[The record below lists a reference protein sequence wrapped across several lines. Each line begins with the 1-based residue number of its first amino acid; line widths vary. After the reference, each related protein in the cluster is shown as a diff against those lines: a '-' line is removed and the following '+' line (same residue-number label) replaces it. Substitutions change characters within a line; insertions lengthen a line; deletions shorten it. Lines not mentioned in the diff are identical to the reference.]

1 VAGNRIEG
9 YYRYRRKGA
18 SYLTSYVPAQAD
30 EEVFN
35 CLRERQS
42 FAMIAGAGSGKTT
55 SLVEAL
61 KALDRLEGRRMLR
74 DGKKAI
80 CITYTNRATEVIRDR
95 LRQNPLFVV
104 STLHSFLWREI
115 GNFPKSIREVLRRR
129 IIPAQIVKQQSKDNG
144 GSSVTA
150 CTARAKAEELAYILK
165 QIDTVDTFYYGDDS
179 LFSDFLQ
186 GEIGHDDLISI
197 SSELI
202 KNSKPFRRIIAQRYP
217 YWFIDEAQDT
227 APEIVASLNELCNQK
242 NCLPIVGY
250 FGDPMQQIYETGM
263 GDFTGPQ
270 NFKLITKRENFRS
283 SPQVIE
289 LLNAF
294 RIDVQQIP
302 AGANASIHGSVAIKL
317 VKMEKPEMQGNR
329 YSEDQLERA
338 QQKLVIAIEQFG
350 WTDNATAKRLFLARR
365 MIARRMGFL
374 ELHDLFNGRF
384 ASNRAKSAFEKG
396 EHILL
401 KPFVKVIVPLVKA
414 HREDDSNTIMRILT
428 SRTHAFDSRGEH
440 SGKTIREVRKLAKE
454 VTATLS
460 EKFQSETL
468 GGVLQYSIKQGL
480 IEASERLQSHLERP
494 KRQEEYVDSQHGAE
508 RSDWLV
514 DAFFEMRGTQLVEYC
529 GFLDENT
536 PYSTQHGVK
545 GEEYDDVIVVFDD
558 AEAAWNNYA
567 FAKLLTPNSAGVP
580 SDSQLARSR
589 KLAYVCFSRAIEN
602 LRIVL
607 FTLDPNAAKAELVA
621 QGFFNDDQISILD

>member
-1 VAGNRIEG
+1 MTN
-9 YYRYRRKGA
+9 
-18 SYLTSYVPAQAD
+18 YVPTQAD
-30 EEVFN
+30 EEVRN
-35 CLRERQS
+35 CLREKQS

-74 DGKKAI
+74 DSQKAI

-104 STLHSFLWREI
+104 STLHSFLWKEI
-115 GNFPKSIREVLRRR
+115 GHFPKSIGEALRRS
-129 IIPAQIVKQQSKDNG
+129 IIPAQIAKQQGKDNG
-144 GSSVTA
+144 GNSIA
-150 CTARAKAEELAYILK
+150 ARTARAKAEELENVLE
-165 QIDTVDTFYYGDDS
+165 QIDTVETFYYGDDS

-186 GEIGHDDLISI
+186 GEIGHDDLLSI
-197 SSELI
+197 ASDLI
-202 KNSKPFRRIIAQRYP
+202 KNSRPFRRIISQRYP
-217 YWFIDEAQDT
+217 YWFVDEAQDT
-227 APEIVASLNELCNQK
+227 SPEIVASLNELCNQ
-242 NCLPIVGY
+242 NGLPIVGY

-263 GDFTGPQ
+263 EDFTGPE
-270 NFKLITKRENFRS
+270 NFKLITKEENFRC

-294 RIDVQQIP
+294 RNDMQQIP
-302 AGANASIHGSVAIKL
+302 AGANESIEGSVAITL
-317 VKMEKPEMQGNR
+317 VKMEEPEMPRNR
-329 YSEDQLERA
+329 YSDDQLERA
-338 QQKLVIAIEQFG
+338 QKKLVTAIEQWG
-350 WTDNATAKRLFLARR
+350 WTDNAKAKRLFLARR

-374 ELHDLFNGRF
+374 ELHDLFDGRF

-414 HREDDSNTIMRILT
+414 HREGDSNTIMRILT
-428 SRTHAFDSRGEH
+428 SRTHAFDSSGKH
-440 SGKTIREVRKLAKE
+440 SGKTIREVRKLAID

-460 EKFQSETL
+460 NKFESETL
-468 GGVLQYSIKQGL
+468 GEVLRYCIRQDL
-480 IEASERLQSHLERP
+480 IQASERLQAHLERP
-494 KRQEEYVDSQHGAE
+494 KRKEAYDESQHGAE
-508 RSDWLV
+508 RSDWLA
-514 DAFFEMRGTQLVEYC
+514 DAFLEMRGTEVVKYC

-558 AEAAWNNYA
+558 AEAAWTQYT
-567 FAKLLTPNSAGVP
+567 FAKLLAPNSAGSP

-602 LRIVL
+602 LRIAL
-607 FTLDPNAAKAELVA
+607 FTLDPTAAAAELKA
-621 QGFFNDDQISILD
+621 QGFFQGDQISILE